1 MAAKDIVDLK
11 FGLFC
16 DVVRVRSYNDLHRH
30 NEIEMIFFPD
40 QSPAKVR
47 FGAQIIDIQPEQTI
61 LFWGAIPHQL
71 VHIDDE
77 SLQYWVAIPPEAFLS
92 FDLPPATVRVLME
105 GQILGASDPQL
116 RTLDLASY
124 PVWKDEA
131 TSVQY
136 DVRQTLLMSIEARLR
151 RFRPM
156 EASADSLHPA
166 PPRAL
171 VGKDR
176 NAFKS
181 MYDYIML
188 NFRNPISVESIAEA
202 AGIHPNYAITLFK
215 EKCGINISAL
225 VTMLRVYEAQRLILT
240 THRKMVDVAMDAGFN
255 TMSNFYKSFR
265 KVTSKNPSDYRA
277 GKHSPAKESG

>member
-1 MAAKDIVDLK
+1 MA
-11 FGLFC
+11 
-16 DVVRVRSYNDLHRH
+16 
-30 NEIEMIFFPD
+30 
-40 QSPAKVR
+40 
-47 FGAQIIDIQPEQTI
+47 
-61 LFWGAIPHQL
+61 
-71 VHIDDE
+71 
-77 SLQYWVAIPPEAFLS
+77 
-92 FDLPPATVRVLME
+92 
-105 GQILGASDPQL
+105 
-116 RTLDLASY
+116 
-124 PVWKDEA
+124 
-131 TSVQY
+131 
-136 DVRQTLLMSIEARLR
+136 
-151 RFRPM
+151 
-156 EASADSLHPA
+156 
-166 PPRAL
+166 
-171 VGKDR
+171 KDR

-188 NFRNPISVESIAEA
+188 NFSNPISVESIAEA